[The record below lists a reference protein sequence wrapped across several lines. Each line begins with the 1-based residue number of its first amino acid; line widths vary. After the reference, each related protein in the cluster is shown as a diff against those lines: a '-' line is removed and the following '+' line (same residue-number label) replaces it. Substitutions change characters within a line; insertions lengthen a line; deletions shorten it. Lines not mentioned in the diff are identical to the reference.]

1 MVGEQIEERRLFSY
15 EERKELLKE
24 NYGICACCGKKLT
37 TKTMTVEHI
46 IPLRRGG
53 TNAKE
58 NLTILCYNCNQLKGN
73 LLYLPAGFYSA
84 LRTKPKFEQ
93 MQKYLIDWYQTVKD
107 DFDIERYPMI
117 GPRFYIQCEVPG
129 KYKVNRRMPFIK
141 QLTFEYR
148 LINKDYYEEIEAITG
163 LNLRLMRQEL
173 HDNIVCPEDQP
184 IAFYS
189 VRKLIDDKILAVF
202 AVNYVKGN
210 DFVAVNV
217 PWHCLPKSYFKG
229 VVLTF
234 IQNLVYTL
242 STVAGNR
249 IENVCLISPYNECRD
264 AAISF
269 YYSTKAAEVSGSAFL
284 KKGSNEPF
292 YVYNIRL
299 LDEKRFARAMYRKEY
314 AKSKKG
320 IINANT

>member
-1 MVGEQIEERRLFSY
+1 
-15 EERKELLKE
+15 
-24 NYGICACCGKKLT
+24 
-37 TKTMTVEHI
+37 
-46 IPLRRGG
+46 
-53 TNAKE
+53 
-58 NLTILCYNCNQLKGN
+58 
-73 LLYLPAGFYSA
+73 
-84 LRTKPKFEQ
+84 
-93 MQKYLIDWYQTVKD
+93 
-107 DFDIERYPMI
+107 
-117 GPRFYIQCEVPG
+117 
-129 KYKVNRRMPFIK
+129 MPFIK

-163 LNLRLMRQEL
+163 LNLRLIRQEL
-173 HDNIVCPEDQP
+173 RDNIVCPEDQP

>member
-148 LINKDYYEEIEAITG
+148 LINKDYYEEI
-163 LNLRLMRQEL
+163 
-173 HDNIVCPEDQP
+173 
-184 IAFYS
+184 
-189 VRKLIDDKILAVF
+189 K
-202 AVNYVKGN
+202 
-210 DFVAVNV
+210 
-217 PWHCLPKSYFKG
+217 
-229 VVLTF
+229 
-234 IQNLVYTL
+234 
-242 STVAGNR
+242 
-249 IENVCLISPYNECRD
+249 
-264 AAISF
+264 
-269 YYSTKAAEVSGSAFL
+269 
-284 KKGSNEPF
+284 
-292 YVYNIRL
+292 
-299 LDEKRFARAMYRKEY
+299 
-314 AKSKKG
+314 
-320 IINANT
+320 

>member
-1 MVGEQIEERRLFSY
+1 M
-15 EERKELLKE
+15 
-24 NYGICACCGKKLT
+24 
-37 TKTMTVEHI
+37 
-46 IPLRRGG
+46 
-53 TNAKE
+53 
-58 NLTILCYNCNQLKGN
+58 
-73 LLYLPAGFYSA
+73 
-84 LRTKPKFEQ
+84 
-93 MQKYLIDWYQTVKD
+93 
-107 DFDIERYPMI
+107 
-117 GPRFYIQCEVPG
+117 
-129 KYKVNRRMPFIK
+129 
-141 QLTFEYR
+141 
-148 LINKDYYEEIEAITG
+148 
-163 LNLRLMRQEL
+163 
-173 HDNIVCPEDQP
+173 
-184 IAFYS
+184 
-189 VRKLIDDKILAVF
+189 AVF

-269 YYSTKAAEVSGSAFL
+269 YYSTKAAEVSGNAFL